1 MREAY
6 TGVLERLLMVHSEA
20 EEGQTLQTSRAL
32 VNNED
37 TVNSWPPWPW
47 PPWGDDD
54 GGDGDRPGDHP
65 KNATELAEEVV
76 KFERKLAQASLDLSG
91 HFEKGPTQMLMVA
104 QRRLIPGSFIHLQQ
118 GSHFQHHRDYNPGQ
132 FSGLLRNVYTTQLSR

>member
-1 MREAY
+1 
-6 TGVLERLLMVHSEA
+6 MVHYKK
-20 EEGQTLQTSRAL
+20 EEEQSLQSSQVL

-54 GGDGDRPGDHP
+54 DGNGGDRPGGP
-65 KNATELAEEVV
+65 KNATQLAEEVV

-91 HFEKGPTQMLMVA
+91 HFEKDPIQMLMVA
-104 QRRLIPGSFIHLQQ
+104 QRHLIPGSSIHLQQ
-118 GSHFQHHRDYNPGQ
+118 GSHFQHH
-132 FSGLLRNVYTTQLSR
+132 

>member
-6 TGVLERLLMVHSEA
+6 TDVLERLLMVHFEA
-20 EEGQTLQTSRAL
+20 EEGQTSQTSQAL

-37 TVNSWPPWPW
+37 SVNSWPPFPW
-47 PPWGDDD
+47 PPWGDGDD
-54 GGDGDRPGDHP
+54 GGGDGDRPGDRP

-91 HFEKGPTQMLMVA
+91 HFENIQ
-104 QRRLIPGSFIHLQQ
+104 
-118 GSHFQHHRDYNPGQ
+118 
-132 FSGLLRNVYTTQLSR
+132 SRC